1 MDDALAKLLASLD
14 RAAERA
20 VHPAALEDGVLL
32 AGCSVHHT
40 RGTGPGGQHKHNNQ
54 TAVVLTHRPTGI
66 TAQASERRSAEQNKS
81 VALRRLR
88 LALAVG
94 HREAVPAG
102 EIRSAMWRGRVR
114 GGRIV
119 LSPKHADYPAML
131 AEGLDVL
138 AVSGFDPKK
147 AATRLGVSP
156 SQLVR
161 MIADHPAALAMVNER
176 RTERGEHPLRG

>member
-1 MDDALAKLLASLD
+1 
-14 RAAERA
+14 
-20 VHPAALEDGVLL
+20 
-32 AGCSVHHT
+32 
-40 RGTGPGGQHKHNNQ
+40 
-54 TAVVLTHRPTGI
+54 
-66 TAQASERRSAEQNKS
+66 
-81 VALRRLR
+81 
-88 LALAVG
+88 
-94 HREAVPAG
+94 
-102 EIRSAMWRGRVR
+102 VR

-138 AVSGFDPKK
+138 AASGFDPKK